1 MAQKSGMRRRRW
13 KIAALQ
19 SLYSVRRMTEALVQI
34 KSRMRTWW
42 TKFKRN
48 TEQRITVKTVMSLL
62 SFLRIW
68 TDCRWYDFCTVL
80 LSVRRGNDF
89 RLFLAVEHF
98 TKKRLNSPHG
108 FAIFCVSLKS
118 GERKPGYKGV
128 LYVQRQSVKSRRN
141 TMPPEQMTN

>member
-1 MAQKSGMRRRRW
+1 M
-13 KIAALQ
+13 
-19 SLYSVRRMTEALVQI
+19 QI
-34 KSRMRTWW
+34 KSRLRPRRSEL
-42 TKFKRN
+42 TKKN

-98 TKKRLNSPHG
+98 TKKRLNSPIPYYVQTDERLAAPLLSEPFTHG
-108 FAIFCVSLKS
+108 EI
-118 GERKPGYKGV
+118 GV
-128 LYVQRQSVKSRRN
+128 LMKKGQEDLLQIVNNTIQRMKSDGKLRRLH
-141 TMPPEQMTN
+141 EKYGLIYAY